1 MTRTGRKKKKEKE
14 MRKKGDSYGGG
25 MLVAV
30 VTTTSNDLKRLRWA
44 RSLEP
49 GLWIPNVKAKMGD
62 VYY

>member
-1 MTRTGRKKKKEKE
+1 